1 MSGYHGKFVWYELM
15 TTDAKAAEAFY
26 GSVVGWEA
34 RDSGMPGMAYMLLH
48 AGEAM
53 VAGLMAMPEEAR
65 QAGARPAW
73 TGYVAVDDVD
83 AEAER
88 FKTEG
93 GAVHHGPA
101 DIPGIGRFAVVGD
114 PQGAVIALF
123 KAADPE
129 QAPPPVAPGTPGHVG
144 WHELMAGDG
153 ASAFEFYAR
162 HFGWTKSR
170 AMDMGDMG
178 VYQLFARDG
187 EDIGGMMTKPPQVP
201 APFWQYYFNVDSI
214 EPAAQRVR
222 EGGGQILNGP
232 MEVPGGQWIV
242 QCMDPQG
249 VMFSL
254 VAPAG

>member
-34 RDSGMPGMAYMLLH
+34 RDSGMPRMAYMLLH

-53 VAGLMAMPEEAR
+53 VSLMAMPEEAR

-73 TGYVAVDDVD
+73 TSYVAVDDVD

-88 FKTEG
+88 FKTK
-93 GAVHHGPA
+93 AAPS
-101 DIPGIGRFAVVGD
+101 ITD
-114 PQGAVIALF
+114 PRTFRASAASPWSATRRSAVIALF
-123 KAADPE
+123 EDGRSGARRRRRS
-129 QAPPPVAPGTPGHVG
+129 PPARLGHVG

-178 VYQLFARDG
+178 VYRLFARDG

-201 APFWQYYFNVDSI
+201 APFWRYYFNVDSI

-242 QCMDPQG
+242 RCMDPQG